1 MDPLYLRKLLINRQI
16 NNTGLNNIHKSEKA
30 ENVNVTQNAQTN
42 IKNQTQN
49 LVQDMRSEF
58 LNPKQLKMNYLAS
71 MERSGYVKKVMNL
84 PETLPELLMQLQNE
98 DSIADEIYEPKYH
111 NEESFQ
117 GEGQKNQ
124 PQKSD
129 ITAGIIRNAK
139 ESFEDVKQEVSVN
152 QSKQNQNIE
161 TQPKNNQGI
170 NTNQTQ
176 EINQNNSQQN
186 QQV

>member
-84 PETLPELLMQLQNE
+84 PKTLPELLMQLQNE
-98 DSIADEIYEPKYH
+98 DSVAGEMYEPL
-111 NEESFQ
+111 NGENSQ
-117 GEGQKNQ
+117 GQNKQ
-124 PQKSD
+124 QQKSD
-129 ITAGIIRNAK
+129 ISEGIIRNAN
-139 ESFEDVKQEVSVN
+139 ESFEEVI
-152 QSKQNQNIE
+152 KE
-161 TQPKNNQGI
+161 A
-170 NTNQTQ
+170 
-176 EINQNNSQQN
+176 
-186 QQV
+186 